1 MEGLTVSDANLTV
14 YIHPSMT
21 NKVRGA
27 ILTQLSSLLFRYS
40 EDLEGVLLA
49 YQVNVRSKVARILP
63 GLVPHFGVKLKATL
77 LLFAPK
83 PGMFIEGKVVKIGRE
98 SIHAIVL
105 GFSSAAIMLGDI
117 REEFKFQIEKGT
129 ETYISKSHKGHRIK
143 VGSIIRFA
151 LKSMDEEILH
161 ISGSL
166 IPPNTGCIHWLSKY
180 GMEHD
185 PHTKRSAKR
194 RLEKER
200 DSGSSHSAVPRR
212 PHKCRRTRRE

>member
-49 YQVNVRSKVARILP
+49 YQVNVRNKVARILP

-83 PGMFIEGKVVKIGRE
+83 PDMLIEGKVVKIGRE

-105 GFSSAAIMLGDI
+105 GFSSAAIMRGDI

-129 ETYISKSHKGHRIK
+129 ETYICKSHKGHRIK

-166 IPPNTGCIHWLSKY
+166 MPPNTGCIHWLSKC

-185 PHTKRSAKR
+185 PHTKRCDPLS
-194 RLEKER
+194 L
-200 DSGSSHSAVPRR
+200 SLSSLDVNI
-212 PHKCRRTRRE
+212 